1 MSTKKIEK
9 NILIGKSLIKSLTK
23 DIPETS
29 GIYKMMDSQ
38 KKIIYIGKAKN
49 LKNRVTSYSNINLM
63 PRTEFMVSQINHIE
77 WVITKDEQD
86 ALLLEADLIK
96 HFKPRYNILLKDD
109 KTFPFIKI
117 DTTHPYPKISK
128 IRSKNGTPDK
138 NTFGPFAS
146 SMNVDENIKTTQKM
160 FQIRS
165 CSDHSFENRKQP
177 CILYQIKRCSAPCVN
192 KISKIDYA
200 NSIKQSILFLSGNN
214 NNLKDELTNSM
225 IDASKQGNF
234 EQAIVF
240 RERIKA
246 ISQINS
252 SQSMLL
258 DNNENSDFIALIEH
272 NGYYIFKVFMF
283 KNGHNYGSLD
293 FPNKIQIEE
302 NQENAIQSFISQF
315 YGNRQI
321 PDKIYINISLEKDTI
336 DMLQE
341 FLKKQYAKL
350 KPEYHQQGDMTKL
363 ISSERSEV
371 KGKNKVILQ
380 NPKNKKSQEIMD
392 IVIRNAFESLNKYE
406 ENSQKW
412 LKHFED
418 LQHFFNIPK
427 NITKIEIY
435 DNSHLYGTFSLG
447 AMVSARVWG
456 FEKKEYRTFNLKDEN
471 IDGRDDYAILKHT
484 LLRRFSRMLKENQDV
499 PELVFID
506 GGKGQL
512 GVAMEVLAELKITN
526 IKLVGI
532 AKGVNRNAGEETLF
546 LDNGAELHP
555 NKFSS
560 TLHFIQMLRNEA
572 HKHAVKSV
580 TKRKLSS
587 LSKSEIDK
595 IPEIGNKRKKD
606 LLNYFGS
613 IDKIKQASITELKKV
628 KGISENMAKNIYN
641 YFH

>member
-9 NILIGKSLIKSLTK
+9 TTLIGKALIKSLAK
-23 DIPETS
+23 DIPTSS

-49 LKNRVTSYSNINLM
+49 LKNRVSNYSNINLM
-63 PRTEFMVSQINHIE
+63 PRTEFMVAQINYIE

-96 HFKPRYNILLKDD
+96 HFKPKYNILLKDD

-117 DTTHPYPKISK
+117 ETSHPYPRISK

-146 SMNVDENIKTTQKM
+146 SMNVDENIKTIQKM

-165 CSDHSFENRKQP
+165 CTDNSFENRKQP
-177 CILYQIKRCSAPCVN
+177 CILYQIKRCSAPCVH
-192 KISKIDYA
+192 KISKDDYT
-200 NSIKQSILFLSGNN
+200 NSIKQSIFFLKGNN
-214 NNLKDELTNSM
+214 DNLKTELTNAMLS
-225 IDASKQGNF
+225 ASKNGNF

-246 ISQINS
+246 IAQINS
-252 SQSMLL
+252 SQSILL

-302 NQENAIQSFISQF
+302 NQNNAIQSFVSQF

-321 PDKIYINISLEKDTI
+321 PDKVYINIPLEKDTI
-336 DMLQE
+336 DILQG
-341 FLKKQYAKL
+341 FLKSK
-350 KPEYHQQGDMTKL
+350 
-363 ISSERSEV
+363 
-371 KGKNKVILQ
+371 KNTKVIVQ

-392 IVIRNAFESLNKYE
+392 VVIRNAFENLNKYE
-406 ENSQKW
+406 ENSKKW

-418 LQHFFNIPK
+418 LQNFFNLSK
-427 NITKIEIY
+427 EITKIEIY

-456 FEKKEYRTFNLKDEN
+456 FEKKEYRTFNLKDEK
-471 IDGRDDYAILKHT
+471 IDSRDDYAILKHT
-484 LLRRFSRMLKENQDV
+484 LTRRFTRMLKENQDV

-512 GVAMEVLAELKITN
+512 GVAMQVLQNLNINN

-546 LDNGAELHP
+546 LDTGVELHP

-572 HKHAVKSV
+572 HRYAVKSV
-580 TKRKLSS
+580 SKRKLSS
-587 LSKSEIDK
+587 LSKSEIDR
-595 IPEIGNKRKKD
+595 IPDIGGKRKKD

-613 IDKIKQASITELKKV
+613 IDKIKNASIEELKKV
-628 KGISENMAKNIYN
+628 KGISENIAKNIYN

>member
-1 MSTKKIEK
+1 MSTQKIEK
-9 NILIGKSLIKSLTK
+9 NILVGKDLIKIIASS
-23 DIPETS
+23 IPTTS

-49 LKNRVTSYSNINLM
+49 LKNRLSSYSNLSLM

-96 HFKPRYNILLKDD
+96 HFKPKYNILLKDD
-109 KTFPFIKI
+109 KTFPFIKL
-117 DTTHPYPKISK
+117 DTTHSYPRITK
-128 IRSKNGTPDK
+128 IRSKHGTPDK

-146 SMNVDENIKTTQKM
+146 SKDVDENIKTIQKM

-165 CSDHSFENRKQP
+165 CTDNSFENRKQP
-177 CILYQIKRCSAPCVN
+177 CILHQIKRCSAPCVN
-192 KISKIDYA
+192 KISKEDYT
-200 NSIKQSILFLSGNN
+200 NSIKQSIFFLKGNN
-214 NNLKDELTNSM
+214 NSLKEELTNAM
-225 IDASKQGNF
+225 LDASNNNNF
-234 EQAIVF
+234 EQAIIF

-252 SQSMLL
+252 SQSILL

-302 NQENAIQSFISQF
+302 NQDNAMQSFVSQF
-315 YGNRQI
+315 YSSRQI
-321 PDKIYINISLEKDTI
+321 PDKIYVNIKLEEDTVDI
-336 DMLQE
+336 LQV
-341 FLKKQYAKL
+341 FLKNKRNK
-350 KPEYHQQGDMTKL
+350 
-363 ISSERSEV
+363 
-371 KGKNKVILQ
+371 KVIVQ
-380 NPKNKKSQEIMD
+380 NPKNKKTQDIMD

-418 LQHFFNIPK
+418 LQNFFKISK

-456 FEKKEYRTFNLKDEN
+456 FEKKEYRTFNLKDET
-471 IDGRDDYAILKHT
+471 IDSRDDYAILKHT
-484 LLRRFSRMLKENQDV
+484 LMRRFTRMLKEAQDI

-512 GVAMEVLAELKITN
+512 GVAIAVLKELNINN

-546 LDNGAELHP
+546 LDSGEELHP

-572 HKHAVKSV
+572 HRHALKSV

-587 LSKSEIDK
+587 LSRSEIDK
-595 IPEIGNKRKKD
+595 IPDIGGKRKKD

-613 IDKIKQASITELKKV
+613 IDKIKQASTDELKKV
-628 KGISENMAKNIYN
+628 KGISENIAKNIYN